1 MALQK
6 VFKETYTKQL
16 RDKVRAG
23 IELENYARVD
33 EGFPYDPNMVASLS
47 GIEMP
52 LGLETR
58 LDPEN
63 DFKTAITLY
72 EAFPG
77 LSPVM
82 ASNENFWIYLTHVD
96 CFHYTQKCW
105 PKVLNG
111 QADNKYIENHWF
123 LHERGLG
130 QTTLAWLWWAV
141 HGSLDPNRSKNRR
154 YELTEFLFEK
164 NYIKELISTK
174 LFRHRPAVIGI
185 TEFLMDNED
194 VSSGL
199 YVRRIR
205 FIKKYFNQLGAVKQL
220 AYLGKYF
227 FYDELV
233 RQKNNILNAKSQKEL
248 NQEFEEEEEEDEE

>member
-6 VFKETYTKQL
+6 VFKESYVKQL

-23 IELENYARVD
+23 IELENYAL
-33 EGFPYDPNMVASLS
+33 EGDFPYDKTMVSSLA
-47 GIEMP
+47 GIEQP
-52 LGLETR
+52 IGLEQR
-58 LDPEN
+58 LDPN
-63 DFKTAITLY
+63 PTGDFKSAVTLY
-72 EAFPG
+72 EAYPN

-82 ASNENFWIYLTHVD
+82 ASNENFWIYLTHAD
-96 CFHYTQKCW
+96 CFHYTQKRW
-105 PKVLNG
+105 PEVLNG
-111 QADNKYIENHWF
+111 KADSKYIENHWF
-123 LHERGLG
+123 LSERGFS

-141 HGSLDPNRSKNRR
+141 HLTLDPGRSENRR

-164 NYIKELISTK
+164 NYIKELLSTR
-174 LFRHRPAVIGI
+174 LIRHKEAVIGI

-220 AYLGKYF
+220 AYLNRNF
-227 FYDELV
+227 FYKELLL
-233 RQKNNILNAKSQKEL
+233 QKDNILNAKSQKEF
-248 NQEFEEEEEEDEE
+248 QEEFEGVEDE